1 VAYRVGE
8 VVETLATDLGGFT
21 LIGTTQELRR
31 QNREGSTR
39 MTSQTPQ
46 NQILLSARFSVRYAG
61 KPPVLRDVRLEIQ
74 RGEVLGLVGQ
84 SGSGKSTLAMAVLG
98 LLDKKRSQAEG
109 TIRFQDSELLQ
120 LSERELR
127 ALRGRAISLVLQSPL
142 SSLNPALKIRT
153 QLKEA
158 WRAHASG
165 TSADCANAIR
175 ASLQSVSLPADD
187 DFLRKYPSQMSVG
200 QAQRVLIAM
209 AVMHR
214 PALLIADEAT
224 SALDVITQSEIL
236 ALFRELNRSTGMA
249 ILYISHD
256 LASVAGICDR
266 IAILHQGEI
275 VECGVTQQIF
285 ANPQHAYTQRLMAAM
300 PRLLPGSAPLQIKTA
315 AAR

>member
-1 VAYRVGE
+1 MMSSEA
-8 VVETLATDLGGFT
+8 L
-21 LIGTTQELRR
+21 
-31 QNREGSTR
+31 
-39 MTSQTPQ
+39 Q
-46 NQILLSARFSVRYAG
+46 NQTLLSAQLSVRYAG
-61 KPPVLRDVRLEIQ
+61 KPAVLRDVRLEIQ

-84 SGSGKSTLAMAVLG
+84 SGSGKSTLALAILG
-98 LLDKKRSQAEG
+98 LLDKKAQVEG
-109 TIRFQDSELLQ
+109 TIRFQESDLVQ

-127 ALRGRAISLVLQSPL
+127 SLRGRAVALVLQSPL

-153 QLKEA
+153 QLNEA

-165 TSADCANAIR
+165 TAVDCANAIR
-175 ASLQSVSLPADD
+175 ASLQSASLPTDD
-187 DFLRKYPSQMSVG
+187 DFLRKHPSQMSVG

-236 ALFRELNRSTGMA
+236 ALFRQLNRSTGMA

-275 VECGVTQQIF
+275 VECGPTAQIF
-285 ANPQHAYTQRLMAAM
+285 AHPQHAYTRQLMAAM
-300 PRLLPGSAPLQIKTA
+300 PRVLLSAAQLPLKAETA
-315 AAR
+315 TAR

>member
-1 VAYRVGE
+1 
-8 VVETLATDLGGFT
+8 
-21 LIGTTQELRR
+21 
-31 QNREGSTR
+31 
-39 MTSQTPQ
+39 MTSESSQ
-46 NQILLSARFSVRYAG
+46 NQILLSAHFSVRYAG
-61 KPPVLRDVRLEIQ
+61 KAPVLRGVRFEIQ

-84 SGSGKSTLAMAVLG
+84 SGSGKSTLAMSILG
-98 LLDKKRSQAEG
+98 LLDKKHSQTEG
-109 TIRFQDSELLQ
+109 TIRFQDADLLQ

-127 ALRGRAISLVLQSPL
+127 GLRGRAVALVLQSPL

-153 QLKEA
+153 QLREA

-165 TSADCANAIR
+165 TKADCLNAIR
-175 ASLQSVSLPADD
+175 TSLQSVCLPADD

-209 AVMHR
+209 AVLHR

-236 ALFRELNRSTGMA
+236 SLFRELNRSTGMA

-275 VECGVTQQIF
+275 VECGATAQIF
-285 ANPQHAYTQRLMAAM
+285 ANPQHEYTQRLMAAM
-300 PRLLPGSAPLQIKTA
+300 PRILPATARAQTKTA
-315 AAR
+315 TAR

>member
-1 VAYRVGE
+1 MASE
-8 VVETLATDLGGFT
+8 
-21 LIGTTQELRR
+21 
-31 QNREGSTR
+31 N
-39 MTSQTPQ
+39 PQ
-46 NQILLSARFSVRYAG
+46 DEILLSAELTVRYTG
-61 KPPVLRDVRLEIQ
+61 KLPVLRGAKFEI
-74 RGEVLGLVGQ
+74 RSGEVLGLVGQ
-84 SGSGKSTLAMAVLG
+84 SGSGKSTLALAILG
-98 LLDKKRSQAEG
+98 LLEKKRAQAEG
-109 TIRFQDSELLQ
+109 SVQFQGSDLLQ
-120 LSERELR
+120 LSERRLR
-127 ALRGRAISLVLQSPL
+127 GLRGRAISLVLQSPL

-165 TSADCANAIR
+165 TNAACASAIQ
-175 ASLQSVSLPADD
+175 ASLQSVSLPADE

-224 SALDVITQSEIL
+224 SALDVITQFEIL

-275 VECGVTQQIF
+275 VECGTTEQIF
-285 ANPQHAYTQRLMAAM
+285 AHPQHDYTQRLMAAL
-300 PRLLPGSAPLQIKTA
+300 PRIAFSAPLGTGSQLARKTEA
-315 AAR
+315 AAGR

>member
-1 VAYRVGE
+1 MAP
-8 VVETLATDLGGFT
+8 ATSH
-21 LIGTTQELRR
+21 
-31 QNREGSTR
+31 NS
-39 MTSQTPQ
+39 
-46 NQILLSARFSVRYAG
+46 ILLSARVSVRYAE
-61 KPPVLRDVRLEIQ
+61 KAVLRDVRLEI
-74 RGEVLGLVGQ
+74 RSGEVLGLVGQ
-84 SGSGKSTLAMAVLG
+84 SGSGKSTLAMAILG
-98 LLDKKRSQAEG
+98 LLERKRAQVEG
-109 TIRFQDSELLQ
+109 SIQFQNRNLLQ
-120 LSERELR
+120 LRERELR
-127 ALRGRAISLVLQSPL
+127 GLRGKAMALVLQSPL

-165 TSADCANAIR
+165 TTAECNDAIR
-175 ASLQSVSLPADD
+175 ASLQSVSLPFDEE
-187 DFLRKYPSQMSVG
+187 FLRKYASQMSVG

-236 ALFRELNRSTGMA
+236 KLFRELNRSIGMA

-275 VECGVTQQIF
+275 VECGTTEQIF
-285 ANPQHAYTQRLMAAM
+285 ARPQHEYTQRLMAAL
-300 PRLLPGSAPLQIKTA
+300 PRIAPANVSTVRSEAATA
-315 AAR
+315 R

>member
-1 VAYRVGE
+1 MASE
-8 VVETLATDLGGFT
+8 A
-21 LIGTTQELRR
+21 
-31 QNREGSTR
+31 
-39 MTSQTPQ
+39 PQ
-46 NQILLSARFSVRYAG
+46 NEILLSAQLSVRYAG
-61 KPPVLRDVRLEIQ
+61 KQPVLRDLHLEIS

-84 SGSGKSTLAMAVLG
+84 SGSGKSTLTMAILG

-109 TIRFQDSELLQ
+109 TIRFQDSDLLQ

-127 ALRGRAISLVLQSPL
+127 GLRGRAVALVLQSPL

-165 TSADCANAIR
+165 TSTDCKNAIR
-175 ASLQSVSLPADD
+175 AALQSVSLPADD
-187 DFLRKYPSQMSVG
+187 DFLRKHPSQMSVG

-236 ALFRELNRSTGMA
+236 ALFRQLNRSTGMA

-275 VECGVTQQIF
+275 VECGTTSQIF
-285 ANPQHAYTQRLMAAM
+285 ANPQHEYTQRLMAAM
-300 PRLLPGSAPLQIKTA
+300 PRLSSASARSEEKSEAA

>member
-1 VAYRVGE
+1 MPSA
-8 VVETLATDLGGFT
+8 
-21 LIGTTQELRR
+21 
-31 QNREGSTR
+31 
-39 MTSQTPQ
+39 PQ
-46 NQILLSARFSVRYAG
+46 NQTLLSAHLSVRYSG
-61 KPPVLRDVRLEIQ
+61 KPPVLRCVQLEIQ

-84 SGSGKSTLAMAVLG
+84 SGSGKSTLAMAILG
-98 LLDKKRSQAEG
+98 LLDKKRSLAEG
-109 TIRFQDSELLQ
+109 TIRFENTDLLQ

-127 ALRGRAISLVLQSPL
+127 TLRGRSIALVLQSPL

-165 TSADCANAIR
+165 TSADCASAIR
-175 ASLQSVSLPADD
+175 NSLQSVSLPADD
-187 DFLRKYPSQMSVG
+187 EFLRKYPSQMSVG

-266 IAILHQGEI
+266 IAILHHGEI
-275 VECGVTQQIF
+275 VECGATEQIF
-285 ANPQHAYTQRLMAAM
+285 ANPQHEYTQKLMAAI
-300 PRLLPGSAPLQIKTA
+300 PRLLPTSAQSKTA

>member
-1 VAYRVGE
+1 MSSEA
-8 VVETLATDLGGFT
+8 
-21 LIGTTQELRR
+21 
-31 QNREGSTR
+31 
-39 MTSQTPQ
+39 SQYE
-46 NQILLSARFSVRYAG
+46 ILLSAQLSVRYAV
-61 KPPVLRDVRLEIQ
+61 KPAVLRDVRLEIQ

-84 SGSGKSTLAMAVLG
+84 SGSGKSTLALAILG
-98 LLDKKRSQAEG
+98 LLDKRAQVEG
-109 TIRFQDSELLQ
+109 TIRLQESDLLQ

-127 ALRGRAISLVLQSPL
+127 ALRGRAVALVLQSPL

-165 TSADCANAIR
+165 TAADCASAIR

-187 DFLRKYPSQMSVG
+187 DFLRKHPSQMSVG

-236 ALFRELNRSTGMA
+236 ALFRQLNRSTGMS

-275 VECGVTQQIF
+275 VECGTTAQIF
-285 ANPQHAYTQRLMAAM
+285 AHPKHAYTQQLMAAM
-300 PRLLPGSAPLQIKTA
+300 PRLLPSEEQLPMKAEKATA
-315 AAR
+315 R